1 MRDVVIAGAGI
12 VFGWLMSKTWSDP
25 ACQVGLMLFLVVTAV
40 MALAFAFAVV
50 GHGRKDPEA
59 SPEDDDED
67 GSPPR
72 LKGVPAS
79 PPVGVTAIR
88 ALGLGSACEIAMDDY
103 FRFTTGRP
111 GWSARGR
118 FSSRVVAR

>member
-59 SPEDDDED
+59 RPEDDDED
-67 GSPPR
+67 GSR
-72 LKGVPAS
+72 PA
-79 PPVGVTAIR
+79 
-88 ALGLGSACEIAMDDY
+88 
-103 FRFTTGRP
+103 
-111 GWSARGR
+111 
-118 FSSRVVAR
+118 